1 MTSLSAGRRGNPVT
15 DRFGSTLFLAA
26 LAHGVL
32 ILGVTFSAPSFEW
45 AGAIPALNVTLLLES
60 QERSDAPDHA
70 DMIANRSLDDSG
82 EASNGQRPVS
92 APSADHSLSQRGEI
106 GAPDLHEGTPRQPA
120 PAADLLMTRSASDQR
135 VAAEPRA
142 IEEPAERSMR
152 AAALLADIAPL
163 SLVAETDFV
172 AQLPDADK
180 RELLVT
186 PATRESGLAP
196 YLEGWRRRVENIGT
210 ANFPDQLRGRA
221 GTARPLL
228 EVAINSNGRLEEI
241 IVRRSSG
248 DSALDQAA
256 LQILRLASPF
266 EAFPD
271 DIRGQ
276 YDVLRFAYEW
286 DFFGGRGS

>member
-1 MTSLSAGRRGNPVT
+1 LNARKPANSVT

-32 ILGVTFSAPSFEW
+32 ILGVTFTVSPFES
-45 AGAIPALNVTLLLES
+45 AGAIPSLNVTLLLDS
-60 QERSDAPDHA
+60 HDRGDAPEDA
-70 DMIANRSLDDSG
+70 DLIANRSQQGSG
-82 EASNGQRPVS
+82 EAGDGQRPVS
-92 APSADHSLSQRGEI
+92 APSADHSLSQTGEV
-106 GAPDLHEGTPRQPA
+106 GAPDLYEATPRPPA
-120 PAADLLMTRSASDQR
+120 PSAEMLMTREASDQR
-135 VAAEPRA
+135 INAEPRA
-142 IEEPAERSMR
+142 VEEPADRSMR
-152 AAALLADIAPL
+152 AAALLADTAPL
-163 SLVAETDFV
+163 SLVAETDFTHR
-172 AQLPDADK
+172 LPDASQ

-186 PATRESGLAP
+186 PSTRESELAP
-196 YLEGWRRRVENIGT
+196 YLESWRRRVENIGT

-221 GTARPLL
+221 GTGRPLL

-248 DSALDQAA
+248 DSVLDQAA

-271 DIRGQ
+271 DIRSQ

-286 DFFGGRGS
+286 DFFGGRGG